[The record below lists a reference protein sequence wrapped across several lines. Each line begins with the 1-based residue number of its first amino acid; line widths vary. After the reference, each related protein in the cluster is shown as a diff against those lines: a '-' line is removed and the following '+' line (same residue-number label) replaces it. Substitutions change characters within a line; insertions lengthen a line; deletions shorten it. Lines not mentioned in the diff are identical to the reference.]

1 MRRIEPK
8 KIIFHLKCFQN
19 MENLVLG
26 WYMCKDDK
34 LLKHFI
40 LRYQIVTLLTRQS
53 GNSFSLQG
61 RQVLY

>member
-1 MRRIEPK
+1 
-8 KIIFHLKCFQN
+8 
-19 MENLVLG
+19 MEI
-26 WYMCKDDK
+26 WYLDTCVSMNK

-53 GNSFSLQG
+53 SSSFSLRG